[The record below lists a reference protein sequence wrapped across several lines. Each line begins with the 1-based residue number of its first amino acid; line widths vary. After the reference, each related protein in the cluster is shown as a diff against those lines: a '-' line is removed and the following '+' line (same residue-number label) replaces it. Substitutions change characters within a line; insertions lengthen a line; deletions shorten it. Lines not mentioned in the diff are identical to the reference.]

1 MDLIELASTPFGAVP
16 EFKRSPETFEQNLK
30 KLSSAARIARL
41 TLAMEKA
48 DLIGG
53 EAAPEVIGDIVGRLQ
68 EAAQLANGLVRIIE
82 KAEARWLVV
91 AAKKGPGATSPK
103 TEASRLTHS
112 RLENSHASKTTRR

>member
-1 MDLIELASTPFGAVP
+1 MDLIELASTPFEAVP

-48 DLIGG
+48 ELIGG

-68 EAAQLANGLVRIIE
+68 EAAQLASGLVRIIE

-91 AAKKGPGATSPK
+91 ATNRNPEPQAQKRKRPG
-103 TEASRLTHS
+103 
-112 RLENSHASKTTRR
+112 